1 MCQKAEK
8 VKWVSHYI
16 EHMWNDLLGCC
27 QLSFSYYGC
36 KVFVF
41 FCLCRIIFILHLA
54 FLCFCVLQK
63 LQLFQIGLCLFLSL
77 SVSFFVF
84 VFVFFCLCLC
94 PFPSLPNHLCIPVF
108 LCVGKVA
115 VVTRLSRQVSRLPN
129 FSMIDWIKSGGQFR
143 YIIYNQIGDK
153 VFNIL
158 NTMYMTCSSPVK
170 LDITFMKWFR

>member
-1 MCQKAEK
+1 MCQKAKK

-16 EHMWNDLLGCC
+16 EHMWNNLLGWC

-77 SVSFFVF
+77 SLSFSVF
-84 VFVFFCLCLC
+84 VFVLLVLCLII
-94 PFPSLPNHLCIPVF
+94 FAFLCF
-108 LCVGKVA
+108 CVGKVA

-170 LDITFMKWFR
+170 LDITFTKWFR